1 MSDTGWLISGA
12 DAKLV
17 LAQGGTL
24 DRAVFQW
31 GTQASETADFVPV
44 DCSTYT
50 ARMQIRPTASSS
62 TVLLD
67 LTTENGGL
75 DLDDEGYVTLT
86 ITDEQA
92 AALPSG
98 THQYEIEIYSS
109 GTVIKFA
116 RGEFSVPR
124 EVVRPTS

>member
-1 MSDTGWLISGA
+1 MSTGWLISGA

-31 GTQASETADFVPV
+31 GTQASATADFVPV
-44 DCSTYT
+44 NISAYT
-50 ARMQIRPTASSS
+50 GRMQIRPSASSS

-75 DLDDEGYVTLT
+75 DLDAQGNVTLT

-92 AALPSG
+92 AALASG
-98 THQYEIEIYSS
+98 THQYEIELYTA
-109 GTVIKFA
+109 GTTIKFA
-116 RGEFSVPR
+116 RGEFFVPR
-124 EVVRPTS
+124 RVVRPT